1 MRYSSAF
8 IPTMREDPSEAE
20 VVSHRLMLKAGMI
33 RKVAA
38 GIYNLLPLGF
48 KVLKKVENIV
58 REEMDRAGAQEVLM
72 PLVIPAEMWKES
84 GRWDL
89 YGKELLRFKDRH
101 DRDFCLGPTHEEVIT
116 DMVRREVRSY
126 RQLPLNLY
134 QIQIKFRDEIR
145 PRFGLMRGREFI
157 MKDAYSFHATE
168 EDAEREYG
176 NMYNTYTRIFE
187 RCGLRFT
194 AVEAETGAIGG
205 RFSHEFMVL
214 ADTGEDVIV
223 SCKECGY
230 SANLERAEC
239 RRWDGK
245 GHDEEKALEK
255 VHTPGMRTVEEVSGY
270 LGVPPERLIKTM
282 LYETDKGPVVA
293 LVRGDFEINEAKL
306 KRLLECEWLQLA
318 REDTVLKLTGAP
330 PGFAG
335 PIGIKGKIVADY
347 SVSTVTNGVTGANE
361 EDYHYVNVSP
371 ERDFSVDTYGDLR
384 FAIEGD
390 PCPRCNATL
399 ALSRGIEV
407 GHIFKLGTKYSEAMR
422 ATFLDDKG
430 MERPM
435 VMGCYGIGVGRTVA
449 AAIEQNHDER
459 GIIWPMPIAPYHAY
473 ILAVNIK
480 DRGIREASER
490 IYKGL
495 AEAGIDVLYD
505 DRDERAGVKF
515 NDADLLGIPWRIT
528 VGSKVKEGKVEIKRR
543 DSEEAQTID
552 LERVVKV
559 LIERVRG
566 GA

>member
-1 MRYSSAF
+1 MRRTRAF
-8 IPTMREDPSEAE
+8 LPTMKEDPSEAE
-20 VVSHRLMLKAGMI
+20 VISHRLMLRAGMI

-38 GIYNLLPLGF
+38 GIYNLLPLGL
-48 KVLKKVENIV
+48 KVLRRVETII
-58 REEMDRAGAQEVLM
+58 REEMNRAGAQEVLM

-101 DRDFCLGPTHEEVIT
+101 DREFCLGPTHEEVIT

-168 EDAEREYG
+168 RDAEREYE

-214 ADTGEDVIV
+214 AETGEDVIV
-223 SCKECGY
+223 SCGTCGY

-239 RRWDGK
+239 RPLEGGAGEK
-245 GHDEEKALEK
+245 EKAMEK
-255 VHTPGMRTVEEVSGY
+255 VHTPGVKSVEEVSRF
-270 LGVPPERLIKTM
+270 LGVSPERLIKTM
-282 LYETDKGPVVA
+282 IYETDKGPVVA
-293 LVRGDFEINEAKL
+293 LVRGDLEINEAKL
-306 KRLLECEWLQLA
+306 KRLLHCEWIALA
-318 REDTVLKLTGAP
+318 DEEKVRGVTGAP

-335 PIGIKGKIVADY
+335 PVGLEVRIVADH
-347 SVSTVTNGVTGANE
+347 SVSTIVNGVTGANE
-361 EDYHYVNVSP
+361 EDYHYINVNP
-371 ERDFSVDTYGDLR
+371 GRDFAVDTWGDIR
-384 FAIEGD
+384 FALEGD
-390 PCPRCNATL
+390 PCPRCDGRL
-399 ALSRGIEV
+399 SLSRGIEV

-422 ATFLDDKG
+422 ATFLDEKG
-430 MERPM
+430 VERPM

-449 AAIEQNHDER
+449 AAIEQNHDEK
-459 GIIWPMPIAPYHAY
+459 GIIWPLPLAPYHVY
-473 ILAVNIK
+473 ILPVNVK
-480 DRGIREASER
+480 DASMREVSER
-490 IYKGL
+490 IYRGL
-495 AEAGIDVLYD
+495 TDSGVEVLYD

-515 NDADLLGIPWRIT
+515 NDADLIGIPWRVT
-528 VGSKVKEGKVEIKRR
+528 VGSRVKEGKVEIKAR
-543 DSEEAQTID
+543 DRNEAEIVDIEEAVGRLVQ
-552 LERVVKV
+552 
-559 LIERVRG
+559 RVRG
-566 GA
+566 GT